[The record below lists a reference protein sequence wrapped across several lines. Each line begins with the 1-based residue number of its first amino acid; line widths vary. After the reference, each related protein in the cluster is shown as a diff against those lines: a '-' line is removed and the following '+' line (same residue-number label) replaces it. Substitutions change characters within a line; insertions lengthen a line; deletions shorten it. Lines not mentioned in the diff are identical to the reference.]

1 MEYPC
6 DRNQFSNENECNNT
20 EEPHN
25 GNVEQAQKTQKKRK
39 STKTIYRQGYMTGRR
54 T

>member
-25 GNVEQAQKTQKKRK
+25 GNVEQAEKTQKKRK
-39 STKTIYRQGYMTGRR
+39 SRKTIYRQGYMTGSR